1 MRAALPVRA
10 LVARCELPF
19 EDLVRDLLRILRER
33 IVDLAAVDQQRR
45 LRLLEIFL
53 HNVRSQPTHSIVSEL
68 DSVKPHLEILG
79 DPEARRVRNDR
90 NFAPTLE
97 REPPD
102 GRGPKAIARRPNPSD
117 TLSLER
123 LDDRVHDR
131 LPALGSVPRH
141 PSLAVEVCAGH
152 DVFRERLAL
161 EEIRH
166 DRAVSVPCKV
176 IDEELLES

>member
-1 MRAALPVRA
+1 M
-10 LVARCELPF
+10 
-19 EDLVRDLLRILRER
+19 
-33 IVDLAAVDQQRR
+33 
-45 LRLLEIFL
+45 
-53 HNVRSQPTHSIVSEL
+53 
-68 DSVKPHLEILG
+68 
-79 DPEARRVRNDR
+79 RNDR

-102 GRGPKAIARRPNPSD
+102 GRSPKAIPGRPDPSD

-123 LDDRVHDR
+123 LYDRVDDR

-141 PSLAVEVCAGH
+141 PSLAVEVGAGH

-176 IDEELLES
+176 IDEKLHES

>member
-1 MRAALPVRA
+1 MR
-10 LVARCELPF
+10 
-19 EDLVRDLLRILRER
+19 DDRD
-33 IVDLAAVDQQRR
+33 
-45 LRLLEIFL
+45 
-53 HNVRSQPTHSIVSEL
+53 
-68 DSVKPHLEILG
+68 
-79 DPEARRVRNDR
+79 
-90 NFAPTLE
+90 FAPALE
-97 REPPD
+97 CEPPD
-102 GRGPKAIARRPNPSD
+102 GRSPKAIPGRPDPSD

-141 PSLAVEVCAGH
+141 PSLAVKVGAGH

-176 IDEELLES
+176 IDEELHES